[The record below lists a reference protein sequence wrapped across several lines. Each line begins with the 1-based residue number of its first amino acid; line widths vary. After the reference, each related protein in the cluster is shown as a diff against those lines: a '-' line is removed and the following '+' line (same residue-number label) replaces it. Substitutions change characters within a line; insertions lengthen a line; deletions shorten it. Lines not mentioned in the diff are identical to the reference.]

1 MPSDFSRPYCL
12 HIYATAIIPSVTTR
26 VRANHDGRFQLSKA
40 ALSVE
45 DFCKSYSVGKTTA
58 YEEIGA
64 GRLHA
69 VKVGRRT
76 LIPETSAA
84 AWLKAQP
91 PATAGS
97 ERAA

>member
-1 MPSDFSRPYCL
+1 
-12 HIYATAIIPSVTTR
+12 
-26 VRANHDGRFQLSKA
+26 LSKA
-40 ALSVE
+40 AFSVE
-45 DFCKSYSVGKTTA
+45 DFCNSYSVGKTTA
-58 YEEIGA
+58 YEEISS

-84 AWLKAQP
+84 EWLKSQP
-91 PATAGS
+91 PVATGS